1 VKPVLLHDDAVAEL
15 HEAAA
20 WYEQRRPGLGAEF
33 RSAVE
38 RAVSRIRG
46 NPQAGAR
53 FRASRFRYLLVR
65 RFPYIVFFAEGRQ
78 AIRVLAVAHARRRPG
93 YWTGRARE

>member
-1 VKPVLLHDDAVAEL
+1 VKPILLHDDTVAEL

-33 RSAVE
+33 RAAVE

-46 NPQAGAR
+46 NPQAGAQ
-53 FRASRFRYLLVR
+53 FRASRFRYLSVR
-65 RFPYIVFFAEGRQ
+65 RFPYVDFCAEGRQ
-78 AIRVLAVAHARRRPG
+78 AIRVLAIAHSKRRPG
-93 YWTGRARE
+93 YWTRRARD